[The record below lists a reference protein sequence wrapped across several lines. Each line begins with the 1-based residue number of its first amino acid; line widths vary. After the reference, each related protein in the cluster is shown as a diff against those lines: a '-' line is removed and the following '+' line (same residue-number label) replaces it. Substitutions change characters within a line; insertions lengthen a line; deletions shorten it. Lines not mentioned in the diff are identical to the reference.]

1 MILSTLVR
9 LLALPEHELKSVK
22 YKFWLPVVHKRDKSS
37 SRQAGNHKGPVLSCS
52 SHPCIETPA
61 GNHSDFL
68 STNSNHR
75 NRQPASSRCDITQ
88 MLVNM
93 YVRSVRERLN
103 GRKCSLRANNPSD
116 SFTLTIYCVCGGE
129 QGGNLCEKSN
139 EILLNSSSRL
149 KVADH
154 FKIPRNQR
162 AKFSH
167 VKSPR
172 EQKRITLPPQ
182 ISTSFSYGV

>member
-1 MILSTLVR
+1 
-9 LLALPEHELKSVK
+9 
-22 YKFWLPVVHKRDKSS
+22 
-37 SRQAGNHKGPVLSCS
+37 
-52 SHPCIETPA
+52 
-61 GNHSDFL
+61 
-68 STNSNHR
+68 
-75 NRQPASSRCDITQ
+75 

-116 SFTLTIYCVCGGE
+116 SFTLTIYCVCVGSGVGGTYV
-129 QGGNLCEKSN
+129 KKAMRY
-139 EILLNSSSRL
+139 SRL

-154 FKIPRNQR
+154 FKIPRNQP